1 MTIQKSAAGTLAGVA
16 LAALG
21 IVPAQAAD
29 SVADFYK
36 GKQMTMIVGSTTG
49 GIYDIYG
56 RLLARY
62 IGDHIP
68 GKPTVVVENRNG
80 ASGLTAANHVANVSV
95 RDGSVFAIS
104 LSGIPTAPLMSPD
117 QAKFD
122 ATKLSW
128 IGSITKDPYIGY
140 VWHTSPAQSYEEMKK
155 IEIFVGSNSVGA
167 AGIDMAILSNAM
179 FGTKMKI
186 ITGYPGSAETKV
198 ALEKGEIHGTFAN
211 SWGDLKAQRMDWI
224 TSKTV
229 NIVIQHGFSRHKDL
243 PDVPLIMDQA
253 KNEPDRQ
260 VLVYMLARQEFSKPF
275 FAPPDVPADRLNALR
290 RAFDATMKDP
300 RFLADVAKAHLV
312 VDEPLTGEELAAL
325 VAKVSATPQD
335 VVKRV
340 EKLLADFVAGKR

>member
-1 MTIQKSAAGTLAGVA
+1 MTILKSAAGPLAGIALVA
-16 LAALG
+16 IG

-29 SVADFYK
+29 SVADFYR

-68 GKPTVVVENRNG
+68 GKPNVVVENRGG
-80 ASGLTAANHVANVSV
+80 ASGLTAANHVANVSA

-122 ATKLSW
+122 ANKLSW

-229 NIVIQHGFSRHKDL
+229 KIIIQHGFSRHKDL
-243 PDVPLIMDQA
+243 PEVPLIMDQA

-275 FAPPDVPADRLNALR
+275 FAPPEVPADRLDALR

-300 RFLADVAKAHLV
+300 RFLADVEKAHLV